1 MSTTD
6 TAQPMLPVPVEP
18 ALSIREIT
26 ELLVRHH
33 DLHEGLYD
41 LMTQYHIGSGG
52 VGPVPGELL
61 PGLMI
66 GLARI
71 GLVKVPIAGPNSV
84 DASQVNPARTAPR
97 KKRPARKP
105 PST

>member
-6 TAQPMLPVPVEP
+6 TEQPMLPVPVEP

-33 DLHEGLYD
+33 GLHEGIYD
-41 LMTQYHIGSGG
+41 LMTQYYIGSGG
-52 VGPVPGELL
+52 VGPAPGELL

-71 GLVKVPIAGPNSV
+71 GLVKVPVAGPNSV
-84 DASQVNPARTAPR
+84 DASQVHHSTAAVR
-97 KKRPARKP
+97 KRPARKP

>member
-6 TAQPMLPVPVEP
+6 TEQPMLPIPVEP

-33 DLHEGLYD
+33 GLHDGIYD
-41 LMTQYHIGSGG
+41 LMTQFHIGSGG
-52 VGPVPGELL
+52 VGPAPGELL

-71 GLVKVPIAGPNSV
+71 GLVKVPVAGPNSV
-84 DASQVNPARTAPR
+84 DASQVNLATTAAR
-97 KKRPARKP
+97 KRPVRK
-105 PST
+105 STSI

>member
-6 TAQPMLPVPVEP
+6 SEQPMLPVPVEP

-33 DLHEGLYD
+33 GLHEGIYD
-41 LMTQYHIGSGG
+41 LMTQFHIGSGG
-52 VGPVPGELL
+52 VGPAPGELL

-71 GLVKVPIAGPNSV
+71 GLMKVPVAGPNSV
-84 DASQVNPARTAPR
+84 DASQSNPATTVPR
-97 KKRPARKP
+97 KRTVRKQP
-105 PST
+105 PL